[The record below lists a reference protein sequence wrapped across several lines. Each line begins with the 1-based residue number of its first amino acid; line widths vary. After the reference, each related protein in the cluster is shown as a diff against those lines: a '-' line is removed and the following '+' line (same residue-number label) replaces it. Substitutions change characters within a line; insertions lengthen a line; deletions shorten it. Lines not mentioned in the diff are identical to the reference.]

1 MERQNN
7 VLWNLTFVFFIFFSI
22 FIAFK
27 FLFIFFF
34 RAAFEPD
41 FIFELTPL
49 FLLLGM
55 NNLQLLFLSLIIV
68 VSDTYL
74 HMRPTRKNILYSFI
88 PTLIMVSGLGLGIT
102 TKEISADYLPNYLLF
117 GFLLFVVL
125 IDQRRTLTHPE
136 TLATERPTKIEPSPQ
151 PSKFKFALPKIRL
164 SLRGRPKP
172 EGVPVAKTTSE
183 GVPIVKPKPYIAIA
197 SSLFSLFKRKK
208 RTSEPETGKE
218 VKEEPKPISFESVEK
233 ELPVVEG
240 QVKET
245 SSVPSEK
252 FTPTETVTEEEPTE
266 EYKPVPSS
274 EDKEKSGGGV
284 HFGGTPSGGSGG
296 VPQFNGKENVDSFK
310 TDAYKFSPVSSYK
323 GDEMGVGKELKLPE
337 EAKGFTKIS
346 DDSKVSFIEQ
356 QVEELD
362 KKSLGEFEQMFGKDK
377 REFEDT
383 KYLEKK
389 KIGVPVGTL
398 KQIILIED
406 LNKLRE
412 KIANRKNEIKSETN
426 VIQDVK
432 SDFKKIEG
440 GLDLLKNRLVNLG
453 EEIQSTVQD
462 MVISDRRQEERSLHE
477 RYVEEREPSLY
488 SDDSRRS
495 IEQEIVEPAIEHREW
510 VAEERSKSDIIKAQ
524 VILEDLEK
532 RVEKLERIYFY

>member
-1 MERQNN
+1 MEKQNN

-136 TLATERPTKIEPSPQ
+136 TLATEGPTKIEPSPQ
-151 PSKFKFALPKIRL
+151 PPKFKFALPKIRI
-164 SLRGRPKP
+164 SLRPRPKP
-172 EGVPVAKTTSE
+172 EGVPVAKTTPE
-183 GVPIVKPKPYIAIA
+183 GVPVVKPKPYVALA
-197 SSLFSLFKRKK
+197 GSLLSLFKRKK
-208 RTSEPETGKE
+208 RPSEPEKGKE

-233 ELPVVEG
+233 EIPVADA

-245 SSVPSEK
+245 TSVPSEE
-252 FTPTETVTEEEPTE
+252 F
-266 EYKPVPSS
+266 KPVPLS
-274 EDKEKSGGGV
+274 EVKEKLENEV
-284 HFGGTPSGGSGG
+284 HIGGTPSGGGG
-296 VPQFNGKENVDSFK
+296 IPLINGKENVDSFK
-310 TDAYKFSPVSSYK
+310 ADAYKFSPVSSYK

-337 EAKGFTKIS
+337 EAKDYPKIS
-346 DDSKVSFIEQ
+346 DDSKISYIEQ
-356 QVEELD
+356 QVEGLD
-362 KKSLGEFEQMFGKDK
+362 KKSIGEFEQMFGKEK

-383 KYLEKK
+383 KYFEKN
-389 KIGVPVGTL
+389 KIGVSAEIP
-398 KQIILIED
+398 KQIILKED
-406 LNKLRE
+406 WSKLRE

-440 GLDLLKNRLVNLG
+440 GLDSLKNKLVNLS

-462 MVISDRRQEERSLHE
+462 MVISGKKQGERVFHE
-477 RYVEEREPSLY
+477 RYDEEREPSPY
-488 SDDSRRS
+488 SEDYKKR
-495 IEQEIVEPAIEHREW
+495 IEQEIVEPAIEQREW
-510 VAEERSKSDIIKAQ
+510 MVEERPRDDVIEAQ
-524 VILEDLEK
+524 IILEKLEK